1 MVTINPNYQQR
12 GVSNPYYTVSNEVT
26 NKLRKLVGSGEIL
39 YRSVDGIKGN
49 LVLDM
54 GGKFPFLLERKK
66 KSLNSYILLRKK
78 DIKGHL
84 GMATRKDSTASANV
98 NEFLSMFFLV
108 NRYSKDNLTVR
119 LESDC
124 HKFKNKST
132 KVLNPSSSGVA
143 AVTYSDLAELIDR
156 DETAER
162 DIQIGYRNAIAVKK
176 DISGNIKNTY
186 WCPRGKPPGV
196 SPKNPSDTV
205 VQLSDNTYQGYSNK
219 IAAGKDETPKFNT
232 NLTAFF
238 SKLEDSN
245 QLKKCQQIIDDSWNQ
260 ATKQIPKQQ
269 KLSAGAMNNFDIRKE
284 PYSES
289 ASKKEF
295 AKLSKV
301 FTAEDSDFYGSGF
314 YYLFR
319 NQLIKNLGAHIIK
332 PKNLIYFLNTIY
344 FYTYDDPRS
353 KFVPCPYKLLIGQEN
368 GASQIK
374 DVSDNADLKNILLTK
389 KTSDISGSKLLYD
402 GKSQRMSIVFKWR
415 RKTTVDIPITVRTR
429 AAGGWSGK
437 SLFVNTP
444 GLKIS

>member
-1 MVTINPNYQQR
+1 MVTINPNYQQK
-12 GVSNPYYTVSNEVT
+12 GVSNPYYTVSTDVAT
-26 NKLRKLVGSGEIL
+26 KVRRLISGEVM
-39 YRSVDGIKGN
+39 YRSVDSASGN
-49 LVLDM
+49 IILDM
-54 GGKFPFLLERKK
+54 GGKFPFLLESKK
-66 KSLNSYILLRKK
+66 KSLNTYILLRKK

-108 NRYSKDNLTVR
+108 NKYAEKNLVET

-124 HKFKNKST
+124 HKFKNKPT
-132 KVLNPSSSGVA
+132 KVFNPSANGVSM
-143 AVTYSDLAELIDR
+143 VTYSELAELIDK

-162 DIQIGYRNAIAVKK
+162 DILIGFRNAVAVKK
-176 DISGNIKNTY
+176 DIRGNIKKTY

-205 VQLSDNTYQGYSNK
+205 VQLSDDSYQGYSNK

-238 SKLEDSN
+238 SKLEDIN
-245 QLKKCQQIIDDSWNQ
+245 QLKTAQKIIDDSWNQ
-260 ATKQIPKQQ
+260 AVGKIPKSQ
-269 KLSAGAMNNFDIRKE
+269 KLSIGAMKNFDIRSE

-289 ASKKEF
+289 ASKNEF

-301 FTAEDSDFYGSGF
+301 FSAEDSDFYGSGF

-319 NQLIKNLGAHIIK
+319 NQLITNLGKYIIK

-344 FYTYDDPRS
+344 FYTYDDPRA
-353 KFVPCPYKLLIGQEN
+353 KFVPCPYKLLIGQES
-368 GASQIK
+368 GSSQIK
-374 DVSDNADLKNILLTK
+374 DVSDNAELKNILLTK
-389 KTSDISGSKLLYD
+389 KVSDISSSKLIYD

-415 RKTTVDIPITVRTR
+415 KKTTVDIPITVRTR

-437 SLFVNTP
+437 SLFLNTP